1 MDNVTT
7 QPTDNSSFNLLTPL
21 ITPVLFVMFNHLGVT
36 RQVLSAIREK
46 LLQGCVSNIN
56 AHIDE
61 SEHHHFLM
69 FLLKVNCVFLLKTPF
84 KPINALYFSEVW
96 VINRVGEMCG
106 FISVKPL

>member
-7 QPTDNSSFNLLTPL
+7 QPNDNSSFNLLTPL
-21 ITPVLFVMFNHLGVT
+21 ITPVLYVMFNQLGVA

-56 AHIDE
+56 AHIYE

-69 FLLKVNCVFLLKTPF
+69 FLLKVNCVFLP
-84 KPINALYFSEVW
+84 LY
-96 VINRVGEMCG
+96 
-106 FISVKPL
+106 